1 MTKYFYRNGQSV
13 RDKVL
18 EKSAECTREILEAKR
33 QYILKMASKLED
45 AFSVPK
51 TYWTIINHLLY
62 NKKIPAIPPLLVDG
76 NFVSDFNKK
85 ANLFNN
91 FFASICT
98 PIKNASTLPYFS
110 YRTNSR
116 INSFH
121 ATENDILLILKS
133 LDSTKARGCDNLSVR
148 MIKICNESITIPL
161 KIIFDESLKNSVF
174 PEIWKR
180 ANVVPLHKKGDK
192 SLVKKLLTYQFTSS
206 FW

>member
-1 MTKYFYRNGQSV
+1 
-13 RDKVL
+13 
-18 EKSAECTREILEAKR
+18 
-33 QYILKMASKLED
+33 MASKLED
-45 AFSVPK
+45 AFSAPK

-85 ANLFNN
+85 ANPFNN

-161 KIIFDESLKNSVF
+161 KIIFDETLKNSVF

-180 ANVVPLHKKGDK
+180 ANVVPLHKKEDK
-192 SLVKKLLTYQFTSS
+192 SLVKNY
-206 FW
+206 

>member
-1 MTKYFYRNGQSV
+1 MELFRNYIPNKKIKCDYRQPPWMTNKTKNLLKERCKLTKYFYRNGQKESD

-18 EKSAECTREILEAKR
+18 EKSGECTKEILEAKR
-33 QYILKMASKLED
+33 RYILKTASKLED
-45 AFSVPK
+45 AFSAPK

-62 NKKIPAIPPLLVDG
+62 KIPPLLVDG

-91 FFASICT
+91 FFASVCT

-133 LDSTKARGCDNLSVR
+133 LDSTEVHGCDNLS
-148 MIKICNESITIPL
+148 
-161 KIIFDESLKNSVF
+161 F
-174 PEIWKR
+174 
-180 ANVVPLHKKGDK
+180 
-192 SLVKKLLTYQFTSS
+192 
-206 FW
+206 

>member
-1 MTKYFYRNGQSV
+1 MTNKTKNLLKVRSKLTKYFYRNGQRESD
-13 RDKVL
+13 RNKVL

-33 QYILKMASKLED
+33 QYILIMTSKLED
-45 AFSVPK
+45 AFSAPK

-85 ANLFNN
+85 ANLFSNL
-91 FFASICT
+91 FASICT

-121 ATENDILLILKS
+121 ATENDILLILKL
-133 LDSTKARGCDNLSVR
+133 LDLTKAHGCDQL
-148 MIKICNESITIPL
+148 E
-161 KIIFDESLKNSVF
+161 
-174 PEIWKR
+174 
-180 ANVVPLHKKGDK
+180 
-192 SLVKKLLTYQFTSS
+192 
-206 FW
+206 